1 MQLVTHENKIY
12 RNYFQRKELIS
23 SLIYMKTVWFVFR
36 DTCWFFI
43 QFSLENGYQN
53 INIEMLDLGKEF
65 YE

>member
-1 MQLVTHENKIY
+1 
-12 RNYFQRKELIS
+12 
-23 SLIYMKTVWFVFR
+23 MKTVWFVFR

>member
-1 MQLVTHENKIY
+1 
-12 RNYFQRKELIS
+12 
-23 SLIYMKTVWFVFR
+23 MKTVWFVFR

-43 QFSLENGYQN
+43 QFSLENGNQN